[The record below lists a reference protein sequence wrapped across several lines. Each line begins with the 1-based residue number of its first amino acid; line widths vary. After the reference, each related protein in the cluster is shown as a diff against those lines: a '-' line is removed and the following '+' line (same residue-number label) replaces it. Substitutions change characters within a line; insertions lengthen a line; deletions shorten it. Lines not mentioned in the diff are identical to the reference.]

1 MAASPLLFRA
11 RNSSSAAATHA
22 RSFDTDTC
30 PDAATGVQVDDRRAR
45 IPDRI
50 PGTAIV
56 GPADDRHARVPRLF
70 PSPPAIPPVRHT
82 TENEFPKS
90 ARITGGLASSESPFP
105 KLSVSLAVAG
115 VVGAVEKLSSTF
127 PSTVG
132 KAAQRFAFSI
142 LAAASTMLPSS
153 RSP

>member
-1 MAASPLLFRA
+1 MASSPLLFRA
-11 RNSSSAAATHA
+11 RNSSSAAVTHA

-30 PDAATGVQVDDRRAR
+30 PNAATGVQVDDHRAR

-56 GPADDRHARVPRLF
+56 GPAHDRDARVLRLF
-70 PSPPAIPPVRHT
+70 LSPTAIPRVRRT

-90 ARITGGLASSESPFP
+90 ARITGDLASSESPFP

-115 VVGAVEKLSSTF
+115 V
-127 PSTVG
+127 
-132 KAAQRFAFSI
+132 
-142 LAAASTMLPSS
+142 
-153 RSP
+153 